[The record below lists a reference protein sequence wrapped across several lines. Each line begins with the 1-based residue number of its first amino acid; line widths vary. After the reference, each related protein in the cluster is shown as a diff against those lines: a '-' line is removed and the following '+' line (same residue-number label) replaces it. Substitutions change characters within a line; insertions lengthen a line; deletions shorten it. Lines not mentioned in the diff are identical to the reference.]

1 MSMICPIHKTHFG
14 RGFAGRGRRR
24 CYDCERN
31 QTMGNT
37 FEIHAWLPYGE
48 GKYGYMLQW
57 TGEDEDEAFAELRR
71 LKSTG
76 QHPCLKLEWR

>member
-24 CYDCERN
+24 CYECERN

-37 FEIHAWLPYGE
+37 FEIHSWLPYGE
-48 GKYGYMLQW
+48 GKYGYLII
-57 TGEDEDEAFAELRR
+57 GETQ
-71 LKSTG
+71 LKESESWVG
-76 QHPCLKLEWR
+76 

>member
-1 MSMICPIHKTHFG
+1 MICPIHKTHFG

-24 CYDCERN
+24 CYECERN
-31 QTMGNT
+31 QPMGNT
-37 FEIHAWLPYGE
+37 FEIHSWLPGE
-48 GKYGYMLQW
+48 QGYVYKLQW
-57 TGEDEDEAFAELRR
+57 EGEDQGEALAELKR